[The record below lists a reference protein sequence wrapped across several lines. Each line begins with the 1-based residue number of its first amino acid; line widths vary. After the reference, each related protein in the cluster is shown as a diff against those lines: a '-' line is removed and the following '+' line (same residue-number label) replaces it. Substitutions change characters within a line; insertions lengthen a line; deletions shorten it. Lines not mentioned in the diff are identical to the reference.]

1 MSQTPAPAPVPV
13 PATVPRSSAIVLVSF
28 VVAVLLGA
36 LLLFLLEPFVGKS
49 LLPQYG
55 GAPAVWIT
63 CVFFFQL
70 VLLLGYV
77 YAYALDRHLPVV
89 GQLLVHAALI
99 GVALATLPVAFRFAT
114 LGNVV
119 GERLLQNPLPSLL
132 VVLTLSVGLPF
143 FVIAATAPLAQAW
156 YARAQ
161 HLRSPYFLYVA
172 SNAGS
177 LTALVL
183 YPVLIE
189 KWLPLSRQSRYLSIL
204 FVVFGC
210 LIVVCG
216 GLACFLGSKSTP
228 APPRPRAAGP
238 AVTTRLRIEWFLWS
252 ACPASL
258 MLGVTTYLSSEIAP
272 IPLLWMLPLGLY
284 LLSFVIAFAFRST
297 WLSYGAG
304 IVYFGSVMALA
315 TSNGLFIPAD
325 HLRIGLHLSLL
336 FFGSL
341 CLTSELARHAP
352 HASHLTEYYLWLAL
366 GGASGSLFNSLIA
379 PVAFNWLAE
388 YPLAIVLGI
397 VLLPWPS
404 LRFRWWTPVRR
415 TVCVAAGGLLFLAL
429 SWNVYFSES
438 AGRVLTLERTFFGP
452 LRVEAGTRGVMH
464 VLYHGNTIHGMQI
477 ASSDPRLRRIP
488 LTYYYPTGPIGR
500 LFGAYQGTDVV
511 RSVGI
516 VGLGVGS
523 LAAYGGRG
531 QEVTFYEIDP
541 EIDRVARDTRLF
553 TFLRDADGRGVELK
567 TRLGDARLRLQEAP
581 DHSFGLLVVDAFTGD
596 SIPTHLL
603 TEEALRLYQSK
614 LKPNGILAF
623 NISNTYLDLEP
634 VLGNIA
640 TKLGQ
645 TAYVWN
651 DHDVSDEDASGG
663 KFGSSWLVMA
673 SSDQQLQKL
682 LAHGDWRPCRTLD
695 TIGIWTDDQS
705 SLLNALRW

>member
-1 MSQTPAPAPVPV
+1 MVPV
-13 PATVPRSSAIVLVSF
+13 PF

-77 YAYALDRHLPVV
+77 YAYAVDRYLRPW

-99 GVALATLPVAFRFAT
+99 AGALLTLPVAFRSATFAN
-114 LGNVV
+114 GVA
-119 GERLLQNPLPSLL
+119 ERLIQHPIPSLL
-132 VVLTLSVGLPF
+132 AVLALSVGLPF

-177 LTALVL
+177 LAALVL
-183 YPVLIE
+183 YPFVIE
-189 KWLPLSRQSRYLSIL
+189 KCLPLSHQSRYLAML
-204 FVVFGC
+204 FVAFGC
-210 LIVVCG
+210 LIVTCG
-216 GLACFLGSKSTP
+216 VLACVRGAKSTP
-228 APPRPRAAGP
+228 ASSRPRPAGP
-238 AVTTRLRIEWFLWS
+238 AVTTRLRILWFLWS

-258 MLGVTTYLSSEIAP
+258 MLGVTTYLSTEIAP

-284 LLSFVIAFAFRST
+284 LLSFVIAFANRST
-297 WLSYGAG
+297 WLSYAAG
-304 IVYFGSVMALA
+304 IVYVGLVIALA
-315 TSNGLFIPAD
+315 VSNGLFFPAD
-325 HLRIGLHLSLL
+325 YLRIALHLLLL

-341 CLTSELARHAP
+341 ALTCELAGHAP
-352 HASHLTEYYLWLAL
+352 DASHLTEYYLWLAL
-366 GGASGSLFNSLIA
+366 GGAAGSLFNSLVA

-397 VLLPWPS
+397 VLLPWPR
-404 LRFRWWTPVRR
+404 LKFRWWTPVRW

-429 SWNVYFSES
+429 SWNVYFSEA
-438 AGRVLTLERTFFGP
+438 AGRVLALERTFFGP
-452 LRVEAGTRGVMH
+452 LRVEAGSRGVMH

-477 ASSDPRLRRIP
+477 SSPDPRLRRIP
-488 LTYYYPTGPIGR
+488 LTYYYPTGPIGM
-500 LFGAYQGTDVV
+500 LFGVYKGTDVLQ
-511 RSVGI
+511 SVGI

-523 LAAYGGRG
+523 LAAYPGRG

-541 EIDRVARDTRLF
+541 EIERVARNTDFF
-553 TFLRDADGRGVELK
+553 TFLRDADGRGVVVK
-567 TRLGDARLRLQEAP
+567 TRIGDARLRLHDVP
-581 DHSFGLLVVDAFTGD
+581 DHSYGLLVVDAFSGD

-603 TEEALRLYQSK
+603 TEEALELYQSK

-645 TAYVWN
+645 TAYAWN
-651 DHDVSDEDASGG
+651 DHDVSDADASGG

-673 SSDQQLQKL
+673 SSDERLQKL
-682 LAHGDWRPCRTLD
+682 LAHGGWHPCRTRD
-695 TIGIWTDDQS
+695 SIGIWTDDQFD
-705 SLLNALRW
+705 LLSALRW